1 MTLCLIL
8 LHVSNRILLFNTIS
22 IIIYTDGFYSP
33 LFRDVYLGTRAI
45 EARDFRSRLFR

>member
-8 LHVSNRILLFNTIS
+8 VHVSNGILLFNTIS

-33 LFRDVYLGTRAI
+33 LFRDVYHGTRAI
-45 EARDFRSRLFR
+45 DARGCRSRLFR

>member
-1 MTLCLIL
+1 MCLIL
-8 LHVSNRILLFNTIS
+8 VHVSSGILLFNAIS